1 MDNINNLLDNMLIA
15 KPCNIC
21 KKPNNNIHKNI
32 CTKCVKNITP
42 HYENCICIYCR

>member
-15 KPCNIC
+15 KLCNIC

-42 HYENCICIYCR
+42 HYENCTCIYCR

>member
-42 HYENCICIYCR
+42 HYENCTCIYCR